1 MQRTTTMSPVLP
13 IALKNMMQAFTQ
25 RLEFRLEAYPKTI
38 TEPKYENYWMNIVLP
53 VTTSFGVFIILV
65 LCISRIDSVLC
76 KICEE
81 RKLE

>member
-1 MQRTTTMSPVLP
+1 MSPVLP

-25 RLEFRLEAYPKTI
+25 RLEFRLEAYTWTAGDGPK
-38 TEPKYENYWMNIVLP
+38 TEPKTQNYWIKIVLP
-53 VTTSFGVFIILV
+53 VTASLGVFIIFV
-65 LCISRIDSVLC
+65 LCITRNDSVLC